1 MEEEDTYLPE
11 NHPLQQYFREI
22 GIPDVVTCELSKR
35 PTITTTTTTFPVK
48 KFAQVSSYLRR
59 INPFD
64 FTLYFGFDLP
74 LTRHFLLQIISLIKC
89 SDLITVE
96 NKPLVEYICSVGN
109 KDQIDSRCC
118 FAMFL
123 ILCGFGLSYFT
134 QMIFI
139 FLLVI
144 SCLRMS
150 NVLFLIAS
158 KYHLADSLKQ
168 MKKFSHRSHFIVLFL
183 QDLNTRRYFG
193 PKIVDKNT
201 FKLFPL
207 IYHQAYNFMHAYLI
221 ELIKFS
227 IKLGNLIDENNSEIP
242 LEMSTLELIQLKCDI
257 EEKPKDPSIEN
268 LKMFCELLKLLTS
281 DLLVKLSFSFCQSRR
296 DTFNLLRLIMSV
308 WKWDYFLTKI
318 KNEFIK
324 LNELHSMIL
333 NGKLIYNN
341 GRTAKECASEE
352 NEVKNLYK
360 RTESR
365 ITHELLLHLL
375 VSLEHANNLK
385 SYVEQ
390 NCNTSFVSNET
401 FSNFVNLI
409 RCQLNASMIFL
420 NELDNAQTA
429 NNVDIS
435 KENIEATTV
444 DFLYCR
450 DGISSSKNVL
460 KAVDPIVEDDV
471 IEDIAVGDS
480 SSRESEAE
488 YENVD
493 CVDSLKNPPSGMHVT
508 VLKELK
514 NVISHRRVIMQ
525 EREECALK
533 RRLQIECLDDEKP
546 SPSTDRVNLSSEKE
560 LQTQFLLSN
569 SLDTN
574 ESNCASMDG
583 KLLEFFPTPVCNSS
597 CEYFKKSRTGR
608 RNLKCNVLKRN
619 SIFLQLSSTNVHEN
633 YKSSNCSDPVVLKN
647 VSQSENPPD
656 NKFLQCSALANALMN
671 QRKLLG
677 LATEDYF
684 IGTGSGEMCV
694 EMSKENHT
702 VISS

>member
-1 MEEEDTYLPE
+1 MEEEETYLPE

-22 GIPDVVTCELSKR
+22 GVPDVATCEISKR
-35 PTITTTTTTFPVK
+35 PTITTTTIFPMK
-48 KFAQVSSYLRR
+48 KFAHILSYLKC

-74 LTRHFLLQIISLIKC
+74 LTRYLLLQIISLIKY

-96 NKPLVEYICSVGN
+96 NKPVVEYIYSVGN
-109 KDQIDSRCC
+109 NDQVDSRCC
-118 FAMFL
+118 FVIFS
-123 ILCGFGLSYFT
+123 ILCGFGLSYST

-144 SCLRMS
+144 LCLRMS
-150 NVLFLIAS
+150 NVLFLMVS
-158 KYHLADSLKQ
+158 KYHIADSLKQ
-168 MKKFSHRSHFIVLFL
+168 MKKFSHRSHLIVLFL

-207 IYHQAYNFMHAYLI
+207 IYHQAYNFMRAYLI
-221 ELIKFS
+221 EVIDFSVKLEKLI
-227 IKLGNLIDENNSEIP
+227 GEHNSEIP

-257 EEKPKDPSIEN
+257 KEKPKDPSIEN
-268 LKMFCELLKLLTS
+268 LRMFCELLKLLIS
-281 DLLVKLSFSFCQSRR
+281 DLLVKLSFSFCRSRR
-296 DTFNLLRLIMSV
+296 DTFHLLRLIMSV
-308 WKWDYFLTKI
+308 WKWDYFLTRI
-318 KNEFIK
+318 RNEFNK

-333 NGKLIYNN
+333 NGKLIHNDA
-341 GRTAKECASEE
+341 RTAKECVSGES
-352 NEVKNLYK
+352 EVKNLYK
-360 RTESR
+360 RTEAR

-401 FSNFVNLI
+401 FSNLVSLI
-409 RCQLNASMIFL
+409 RCQLNASLLFL

-429 NNVDIS
+429 DNVDIS
-435 KENIEATTV
+435 KENIETTV

-450 DGISSSKNVL
+450 DGISSSKDVL

-471 IEDIAVGDS
+471 LEDIAVGDS

-493 CVDSLKNPPSGMHVT
+493 CVNSLKNPSSGMHVT

-533 RRLQIECLDDEKP
+533 RRLQIECPDNKKP
-546 SPSTDRVNLSSEKE
+546 SLSTNRVSLISEKE
-560 LQTQFLLSN
+560 LQTQFVLSN
-569 SLDTN
+569 SL
-574 ESNCASMDG
+574 ESNCASMDD
-583 KLLEFFPTPVCNSS
+583 KLLEFFPTPLCNSA

-633 YKSSNCSDPVVLKN
+633 DRSSNCSDPIVLKN
-647 VSQSENPPD
+647 VSQSKNPPD
-656 NKFLQCSALANALMN
+656 NKFLQCSTLANALMN

-677 LATEDYF
+677 LATEDCF
-684 IGTGSGEMCV
+684 TGIGSGEMCV
-694 EMSKENHT
+694 EISEENHT
-702 VISS
+702 GISS

>member
-1 MEEEDTYLPE
+1 
-11 NHPLQQYFREI
+11 
-22 GIPDVVTCELSKR
+22 
-35 PTITTTTTTFPVK
+35 
-48 KFAQVSSYLRR
+48 
-59 INPFD
+59 
-64 FTLYFGFDLP
+64 
-74 LTRHFLLQIISLIKC
+74 
-89 SDLITVE
+89 
-96 NKPLVEYICSVGN
+96 
-109 KDQIDSRCC
+109 
-118 FAMFL
+118 MFF
-123 ILCGFGLSYFT
+123 ILCGFGLSYST
-134 QMIFI
+134 QMILI

-144 SCLRMS
+144 LCLRMS
-150 NVLFLIAS
+150 NVLFLMVS

-168 MKKFSHRSHFIVLFL
+168 MKKFFHRSHLIVLFL

-207 IYHQAYNFMHAYLI
+207 IYHQAYNFMRAYLI
-221 ELIKFS
+221 ELVDFS
-227 IKLGNLIDENNSEIP
+227 LKLGSRSECVIVIVVLYDFVFIDLIGENNSEIP
-242 LEMSTLELIQLKCDI
+242 LEMSNSELIQLKCDI

-268 LKMFCELLKLLTS
+268 LRMFCELLKLLTS
-281 DLLVKLSFSFCQSRR
+281 DLLVKLSFSFCQSTR
-296 DTFNLLRLIMSV
+296 DTFYLLRLIMSV
-308 WKWDYFLTKI
+308 WKWDYFLTRI

-333 NGKLIYNN
+333 NGKLIHNDA
-341 GRTAKECASEE
+341 RTAKEYVSRE

-360 RTESR
+360 RTEAR

-390 NCNTSFVSNET
+390 NCNTSFVSNGT
-401 FSNFVNLI
+401 FSNLVNLI
-409 RCQLNASMIFL
+409 RCQLNASLIFL
-420 NELDNAQTA
+420 NELDNAEIVD
-429 NNVDIS
+429 NVDIS
-435 KENIEATTV
+435 KENIETATV

-471 IEDIAVGDS
+471 LEDIAVGDS
-480 SSRESEAE
+480 SSHESEAE

-493 CVDSLKNPPSGMHVT
+493 YVNSLKNPSSGMHVT

-514 NVISHRRVIMQ
+514 NVISQRRVIMQ

-533 RRLQIECLDDEKP
+533 RRLQIECPDNEKP
-546 SPSTDRVNLSSEKE
+546 SLSTNRVSVNSENE
-560 LQTQFLLSN
+560 LQTQFVLSD

-574 ESNCASMDG
+574 ESNCASMDD
-583 KLLEFFPTPVCNSS
+583 KLLEFFPTPLCNSS

-633 YKSSNCSDPVVLKN
+633 YRSSNCSDPIVLKN
-647 VSQSENPPD
+647 VSQSENSPD
-656 NKFLQCSALANALMN
+656 DKFQQCSALANALMN

-677 LATEDYF
+677 LATEDCF
-684 IGTGSGEMCV
+684 TGIGSGEMYV
-694 EMSKENHT
+694 EMS
-702 VISS
+702 

>member
-22 GIPDVVTCELSKR
+22 AVPDVATCEIPKR
-35 PTITTTTTTFPVK
+35 PTITTTTTFLMK
-48 KFAQVSSYLRR
+48 KFVHILSYFKC

-64 FTLYFGFDLP
+64 FTLYFGLDLP
-74 LTRHFLLQIISLIKC
+74 LTRYLLLQIISLIKY

-96 NKPLVEYICSVGN
+96 NKPVVEYIYSVGN
-109 KDQIDSRCC
+109 NDQVDSRFCL
-118 FAMFL
+118 AMFS
-123 ILCGFGLSYFT
+123 ILCGFGLSYST

-144 SCLRMS
+144 LCLRMS
-150 NVLFLIAS
+150 NVLFLMVS

-168 MKKFSHRSHFIVLFL
+168 MKKFSHRSHLIVLFL

-201 FKLFPL
+201 FKIFPL
-207 IYHQAYNFMHAYLI
+207 IYHQAYNFMRAYLI
-221 ELIKFS
+221 ELIDFS
-227 IKLGNLIDENNSEIP
+227 VKLGNLIDENNSEIP
-242 LEMSTLELIQLKCDI
+242 LEMSTSELIQLKCDI

-268 LKMFCELLKLLTS
+268 LRMFCELLKLLTS

-296 DTFNLLRLIMSV
+296 DTFHLLRLIMSV
-308 WKWDYFLTKI
+308 WKWDYFLTRM
-318 KNEFIK
+318 KNEFNK

-333 NGKLIYNN
+333 NGKLIHNDA
-341 GRTAKECASEE
+341 RTAKECVSGE

-360 RTESR
+360 QTEAR

-401 FSNFVNLI
+401 FSNLVSLI
-409 RCQLNASMIFL
+409 RCQLNACLIFL

-429 NNVDIS
+429 DSVDIS
-435 KENIEATTV
+435 KENIETTV

-450 DGISSSKNVL
+450 DGISSSKDVL

-471 IEDIAVGDS
+471 LEDIAVGDS
-480 SSRESEAE
+480 SNRESEAE

-493 CVDSLKNPPSGMHVT
+493 CVNSLKNPSSGMHVT

-525 EREECALK
+525 KREECALK
-533 RRLQIECLDDEKP
+533 RRLQIECPDNEKP
-546 SPSTDRVNLSSEKE
+546 SLSTDRVSLSSEKE
-560 LQTQFLLSN
+560 LQTQFVLSN

-574 ESNCASMDG
+574 ESICASMDD
-583 KLLEFFPTPVCNSS
+583 KVLEFFPTPLCNSS

-633 YKSSNCSDPVVLKN
+633 HRISNCSDPIVLKN
-647 VSQSENPPD
+647 VSQSKNAPD
-656 NKFLQCSALANALMN
+656 NKFLQCSSLANALMN

-677 LATEDYF
+677 LATEDCF
-684 IGTGSGEMCV
+684 TGIGSGEMCV
-694 EMSKENHT
+694 EMSEENHT
-702 VISS
+702 GIS